1 MIKIINAFKQ
11 EFGQVKRD
19 AILFAVCVSPIL
31 CGVFIK
37 FGIPLI
43 QDILSDKFYYQLNL
57 KSYFLMFDLLMAFIT
72 PFMFSF
78 ASTMVILGEIDD
90 NISRYLIVTP
100 LGKTGYLI
108 SRLGIPTILAFVIT
122 LVLLMIFSLTKITF
136 LSNILISLIALLQAT
151 ITSMLVISLSSNKLE
166 GMAITKL
173 SGVFIMGIL
182 APFFIFN
189 RVQYIL
195 FFLPTFWL
203 SKAFKGSNY
212 IYVFISFF
220 ISLVWIFLLFKK
232 FSKKIIK

>member
-11 EFGQVKRD
+11 ESGQVKRD
-19 AILFAVCVSPIL
+19 AILFVVCVSPIL

-122 LVLLMIFSLTKITF
+122 VVLLMIFSLTKITF

-203 SKAFKGSNY
+203 SKAFKESNY

-220 ISLVWIFLLFKK
+220 ISLVWFFLLFKK

>member
-19 AILFAVCVSPIL
+19 AILFVVCVSPIL

-122 LVLLMIFSLTKITF
+122 VVLLMIFSLTKITF

-203 SKAFKGSNY
+203 SKAFKESNY

>member
-19 AILFAVCVSPIL
+19 AILFVVCVSPIL

-122 LVLLMIFSLTKITF
+122 VVLLMIFSLTKITF

-203 SKAFKGSNY
+203 SKAFKESNY

-220 ISLVWIFLLFKK
+220 ISLVWFFLLFKK

>member
-19 AILFAVCVSPIL
+19 AILFVVCVSPIL

-57 KSYFLMFDLLMAFIT
+57 KSYFLMFDLLMAFIA

-122 LVLLMIFSLTKITF
+122 VVLLMIFSLTKITF

-203 SKAFKGSNY
+203 SKAFKESNY

-220 ISLVWIFLLFKK
+220 ISLVWVFLLFKK

>member
-19 AILFAVCVSPIL
+19 AILFVVCVSPIL

-122 LVLLMIFSLTKITF
+122 VVLLMIFSLTKITF

-203 SKAFKGSNY
+203 SKAFKESNY

-220 ISLVWIFLLFKK
+220 ISLVWVFLLFKK

>member
-43 QDILSDKFYYQLNL
+43 QDILSDKLYYQLNL

-108 SRLGIPTILAFVIT
+108 SRLGIPTILAFAIT
-122 LVLLMIFSLTKITF
+122 VVLLMIFSLTKITF

-203 SKAFKGSNY
+203 SKAFKESNY